1 LEGIIMADP
10 KLAPSFPNLVQ
21 RFFVEHL
28 GNQRAV
34 SSRTI
39 AAYRDTFRLLL
50 NFAEATIGR
59 APTGLTMADL
69 DAQFILNFLDHL
81 EKERSNSVRTR
92 NARLAAL
99 RSFLKYA
106 SYYDLTALP
115 AIQQVLAIPMKRF
128 DRPVLGFLSR
138 EEMQAILDAPD
149 ARTWAGER
157 DRALFSLMY
166 NTGARVSEAIG
177 LHVGEVVVDGSAV
190 AHLHGKGRKDRSM
203 PLWRTTANVIRI
215 WKRRLACAGEENFL
229 FPSRGGGCM
238 ARSNVTQRLEL
249 AVSTAAERHP
259 QLARR
264 SISPHT
270 IRHTTA
276 MHLLQ
281 SGVDISVIAL
291 WLGHESPATT
301 HMYLQADLAM
311 KERTLNRLL
320 PLTSSQGRYRPPD
333 QLMQF
338 LLNL

>member
-1 LEGIIMADP
+1 MSDP
-10 KLAPSFPNLVQ
+10 TTTPSFSTLLQ
-21 RFFVEHL
+21 RFFIEHL
-28 GNQRAV
+28 GRQRAV
-34 SSRTI
+34 SSCTI

-50 NFAEATIGR
+50 SFAEAK
-59 APTGLTMADL
+59 TGKNPAVLALADL
-69 DAQFILNFLDHL
+69 DVRLILNFLDHL
-81 EKERSNSVRTR
+81 EKERRNGVRSR

-106 SYYDLTALP
+106 AHHDLTALP
-115 AIQQVLAIPMKRF
+115 VIEQVLAIPMKRF

-138 EEMQAILDAPD
+138 QEIQAILEAPD
-149 ARTWAGER
+149 PRTWAGRR

-166 NTGARVSEAIG
+166 NTGARVSEVIG
-177 LHVGEVVVDGSAV
+177 LRVGDVVIDGSPA
-190 AHLHGKGRKDRSM
+190 AHLHGKGRKERSV
-203 PLWRTTANVIRI
+203 PLWRPTAKLIRN
-215 WKRRLACAGEENFL
+215 WRRRLDDAADDNWL
-229 FPSRGGGCM
+229 FPNRGGERM

-249 AVSTAAERHP
+249 AVSVAAKHYP

-281 SGVDISVIAL
+281 SGVDITVIAL

-301 HMYLQADLAM
+301 HMYLEADLSM
-311 KERTLNRLL
+311 KERTLNRLQPTGASL
-320 PLTSSQGRYRPPD
+320 GRYRPPD

-338 LLNL
+338 LQSL

>member
-1 LEGIIMADP
+1 MTDP
-10 KLAPSFPNLVQ
+10 KLTPSFPILLQ

-50 NFAEATIGR
+50 DFAEATIGK
-59 APTGLTMADL
+59 APTRLILADL
-69 DAQFILNFLDHL
+69 DAQLILSFLNHL
-81 EKERSNSVRTR
+81 EKERSNGARTR

-99 RSFLKYA
+99 RTFLKYA
-106 SYYDLTALP
+106 AHYDLTALP
-115 AIQQVLAIPMKRF
+115 VIEQALAIPMKRF

-177 LHVGEVVVDGSAV
+177 LRVGEVVDSPAV
-190 AHLHGKGRKDRSM
+190 AHLRGKGRKDRSV
-203 PLWRTTANVIRI
+203 PLWRTTANLIRN
-215 WKRRLACAGEENFL
+215 WKRRLDCAGEESFL
-229 FPSRGGGCM
+229 FPNRGGGCM

-249 AVSTAAERHP
+249 AVSAAAERYP

-311 KERTLNRLL
+311 KGNY
-320 PLTSSQGRYRPPD
+320 PRPC
-333 QLMQF
+333 QQAQF
-338 LLNL
+338 LNPWGDGSH

>member
-1 LEGIIMADP
+1 MADP
-10 KLAPSFPNLVQ
+10 ISTPSFSTLLQ

-28 GNQRAV
+28 GHQRAV
-34 SSRTI
+34 SPRTI

-50 NFAEATIGR
+50 SFAEARIGK
-59 APTGLTMADL
+59 APTALVLIDL
-69 DAQFILNFLDHL
+69 DARLILSFLDHL
-81 EKERSNSVRTR
+81 EKDRNNGARSR

-106 SYYDLTALP
+106 AHYDLTALP
-115 AIQQVLAIPMKRF
+115 VIEQALAIPMKRF

-138 EEMQAILDAPD
+138 QEMQAIIEAPD
-149 ARTWAGER
+149 PRTWAGQR

-166 NTGARVSEAIG
+166 NTGARVSEVTG
-177 LHVGEVVVDGSAV
+177 LRVGDVVIDGTTA
-190 AHLHGKGRKDRSM
+190 AHLHGKGRKDRSV
-203 PLWRTTANVIRI
+203 PLWRSTASLIRG
-215 WKRRLACAGEENFL
+215 WKRQLEDARDEHFL
-229 FPSRGGGCM
+229 FPSRGGDRM
-238 ARSNVTQRLEL
+238 ARSNVTQRFDL
-249 AVSTAAERHP
+249 AVSIAAERHP

-281 SGVDISVIAL
+281 SGVDITVIAL

-301 HMYLQADLAM
+301 HMYLQADLSM
-311 KERTLNRLL
+311 KERTLNRLQ
-320 PLTSSQGRYRPPD
+320 PIGASPGRYRPPD

-338 LLNL
+338 LQSL